1 MSDRVYPKMKF
12 ARDDVRRLVA
22 HATAATEWS
31 EVYGEGGDAPGL
43 ILVHDD
49 GVYLMSNG
57 KPGDMVR
64 RVGRK
69 GGKPTEMHFV
79 AYAAGT
85 DPTQGA
91 FEDWYELSRALVGG
105 DDFGISFPI
114 GWAVDFLAG
123 DGEVFEVAFDG
134 EESMVYF
141 PTGSAAEAR

>member
-1 MSDRVYPKMKF
+1 MSERVYPKMRF
-12 ARDDVRRLVA
+12 ARADVHRLVA

-31 EVYGEGGDAPGL
+31 EVYGKGGDAPGL

-57 KPGDMVR
+57 KPGDMVE

-69 GGKPTEMHFV
+69 SGKKTEMHFV

-85 DPTQGA
+85 DPA
-91 FEDWYELSRALVGG
+91 VEEFDDWWELSRALVGG
-105 DDFGISFPI
+105 DDFGMPFPI

-123 DGEVFEVAFDG
+123 NGEVFEVAFEG
-134 EESMVYF
+134 ESGMVYL
-141 PTGSAAEAR
+141 TAETAR